1 MFPILKGTPA
11 ASAGRNHSG
20 SGGAA
25 SYAYPSMAY
34 ASMAAGGGG
43 RDSDDAQVGGHIL
56 TPRTAH
62 ALAAATRGPVSPSA
76 ARRSSGGPASV
87 ARHASHAAAAPSLSQ
102 ILQMDHPT
110 HQLDFGVESHPPSV
124 SSPVRSLRTPAG
136 LALSYEQGRNAHAMR
151 RDLMTKESPTSP
163 SHATSA
169 TAAAPAS
176 SPAESRPQP
185 GSSYLPS
192 LISHVHFTPLMPLP
206 VHYGLTATLN
216 RTSPTHQPR
225 ALNARSSATGAAEL
239 SGNSSAAL
247 NFASPNKMPPGVGGP
262 LVPLLPLHAEE
273 KEASPAATAA
283 AAPVPAPP
291 IPLQPMHPIGGPA
304 ADKAM
309 TAVQRQR
316 AYRAALLTKA
326 LSKPAVVHSLDR
338 RRVDDL
344 KSLLN
349 KRAQK
354 ETLLKRKILTDESS
368 LASRAT
374 QLTSTKEALSNFF
387 GGKRPAA
394 AVLTKQNILRDQEAA
409 SEREASKS
417 RLSSF
422 LMKRPS
428 VIDASVAAKMTPK
441 RITFQTASEAEA
453 EEAAAAAAKSAGA
466 GGADESPK
474 LEPVGDDT
482 VEEGEEADEE
492 EEGATKSS
500 AEKKL
505 EASAA
510 AAAAAALSGTA
521 GSKSGGAASGS
532 GPAVGGA
539 RGGRKFSIFTSAKMA
554 STSGNTLNK
563 LSSFLEN
570 RPGYED
576 LMKKNIM
583 MTKPGSNI
591 HANPAAAAHA
601 RKMSFSNLKNSVSKL
616 LETRPTMSDLKS
628 MAKNLLNG
636 MVRNQMARDAAAE
649 EMEKERQERLIQE
662 HHATAVDGGVP
673 VAPSMDGAASSSSA
687 ATGTDGVTSNGISLE
702 ALQSNNLKID
712 ELFAER
718 RRLTEQKLRL
728 KEVEEPGGLYMSG
741 SNERGQ
747 TGFQGLEFVGSL
759 QCLMPLVRETVLQV
773 ACGFEHTLVRTA
785 SGAAYAYGK
794 NSYGQLGLGDTL
806 DRDQPYSMHFRGS
819 PLFKKNVVW
828 IAAGE
833 KTSGIVAKEGEVFTM
848 GYVKTGALG
857 SGINPDSIDPHD
869 LDPMGSACC
878 RATPFAL
885 PELKNK
891 RIHRLALGGSHGAAL
906 DSSGRLYTWS
916 EQHMR
921 MRTSRGKRG
930 CHATQPGR
938 RVSHA

>member
-1 MFPILKGTPA
+1 MFPTVRGTSA
-11 ASAGRNHSG
+11 ASPGRHHSASASHG
-20 SGGAA
+20 SGGGAAAA

-34 ASMAAGGGG
+34 ASMAAAGG
-43 RDSDDAQVGGHIL
+43 RDASNDDSQSGHIL

-76 ARRSSGGPASV
+76 ARRSSAGGPASV
-87 ARHASHAAAAPSLSQ
+87 ARVNAHHAHAAAAPSLSHIMQ
-102 ILQMDHPT
+102 LDH
-110 HQLDFGVESHPPSV
+110 LDFGVESHPPSV

-136 LALSYEQGRNAHAMR
+136 LALSYEQGGRNAHAMR
-151 RDLMTKESPTSP
+151 RDLMAKESPTSP
-163 SHATSA
+163 AHAASAAASATPA
-169 TAAAPAS
+169 TAAS
-176 SPAESRPQP
+176 HEQQHKPQP
-185 GSSYLPS
+185 GASYLPS

-225 ALNARSSATGAAEL
+225 NPSVRSSANGAAEL
-239 SGNSSAAL
+239 SGSNGGAAML
-247 NFASPNKMPPGVGGP
+247 NFASPNKTVPAGFGGP

-273 KEASPAATAA
+273 KEASPAAA
-283 AAPVPAPP
+283 AAPVVAPP
-291 IPLQPMHPIGGPA
+291 TIPLQPMHPIGGPA

-344 KSLLN
+344 KMLLG
-349 KRAQK
+349 KRAQV
-354 ETLLKRKILTDESS
+354 ETLMKRKILTDESS
-368 LASRAT
+368 MASRAT
-374 QLTSTKEALSNFF
+374 QLSSTKEALSNFF

-428 VIDASVAAKMTPK
+428 VIDANVAAKMTPK

-453 EEAAAAAAKSAGA
+453 EEAAAAAAK
-466 GGADESPK
+466 GADESPK
-474 LEPVGDDT
+474 LEPIGDDT

-510 AAAAAALSGTA
+510 AAAAAALHSGT
-521 GSKSGGAASGS
+521 GSKAGSGS
-532 GPAVGGA
+532 GAGASRGGH
-539 RGGRKFSIFTSAKMA
+539 GGRKFSIFTSAKMA
-554 STSGNTLNK
+554 STSGSTLNK
-563 LSSFLEN
+563 LHSFLEN

-583 MTKPGSNI
+583 MSKPGSNT
-591 HANPAAAAHA
+591 HANPELAAHA

-616 LETRPTMSDLKS
+616 LQTRPTMSDLKS

-649 EMEKERQERLIQE
+649 EIEKERQERLIQE
-662 HHATAVDGGVP
+662 HHATAVDGGLSAGVP
-673 VAPSMDGAASSSSA
+673 AAPNLDRSASSSSA
-687 ATGTDGVTSNGISLE
+687 APTDGTTQSGISLE

-728 KEVEEPGGLYMSG
+728 KEAEEPGGLYMSG

-747 TGFQGLEFVGSL
+747 TGFQGHEFIASL
-759 QCLMPLVRETVLQV
+759 QCLLPLVRETVLQV

-848 GYVKTGALG
+848 GYVKTGSLG

-869 LDPMGSACC
+869 ADPMGSACC

-916 EQHMR
+916 AH
-921 MRTSRGKRG
+921 TKTNT
-930 CHATQPGR
+930 HD
-938 RVSHA
+938 